1 MLKVKKFIPRDPR
14 LYPSE
19 PAPEMMTIFYD
30 HIDPRR
36 RQEKSDSRM
45 IQEDHRQVANLPR
58 EFIHQEYNQ
67 MKFDRFTT
75 KAQMQPWLDDEIE
88 PY

>member
-1 MLKVKKFIPRDPR
+1 MLKVKKYIPRNPA
-14 LYPSE
+14 LYAPEYPSE
-19 PAPEMMTIFYD
+19 AMNIFYD

-36 RQEKSDSRM
+36 RQEMADSRM

-67 MKFDRFTT
+67 NRFNRFKTQ
-75 KAQMQPWLDDEIE
+75 ANPQPWIDDEIE
-88 PY
+88 PF

>member
-1 MLKVKKFIPRDPR
+1 MKIKKYIPRDPW
-14 LYPSE
+14 LYP
-19 PAPEMMTIFYD
+19 PENAAEMLNTFYD

-36 RQEKSDSRM
+36 RQEMQDSRM
-45 IQEDHRQVANLPR
+45 IQEDHKAVANLSPR
-58 EFIHQEYNQ
+58 FIHQEYNQ

-75 KAQMQPWLDDEIE
+75 RANPQPWLDDEVE